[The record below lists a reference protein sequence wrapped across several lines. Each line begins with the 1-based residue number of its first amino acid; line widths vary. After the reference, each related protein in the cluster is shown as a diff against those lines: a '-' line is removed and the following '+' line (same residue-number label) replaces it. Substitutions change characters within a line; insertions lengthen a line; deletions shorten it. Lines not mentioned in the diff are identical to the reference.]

1 MMVML
6 VVVMVVM
13 MMVMLVV
20 VVVMVGKMISDVC
33 HCDCNCDQV
42 SAIVMGFRE
51 AIKEEEE
58 KEKEHLNDWRWFS
71 SENFPFLK
79 LDAFK
84 HLTLFTFLFCAQNN
98 WEAGGSKCALHHLS
112 GGQVRLTGQDLV
124 RN

>member
-1 MMVML
+1 
-6 VVVMVVM
+6 MVVM
-13 MMVMLVV
+13 IMVMLVV

-84 HLTLFTFLFCAQNN
+84 HLTEVCLHFCSALRTIGKRVGANVLFIICLV
-98 WEAGGSKCALHHLS
+98 
-112 GGQVRLTGQDLV
+112 VR
-124 RN
+124 

>member
-1 MMVML
+1 
-6 VVVMVVM
+6 MVVM

-71 SENFPFLK
+71 SETSSISQIGCIQ
-79 LDAFK
+79 AS
-84 HLTLFTFLFCAQNN
+84 H
-98 WEAGGSKCALHHLS
+98 
-112 GGQVRLTGQDLV
+112 
-124 RN
+124 